1 MGISRRNLLRGAALA
16 VAAPAIIR
24 DVHAAEFEYRCGSN
38 QVIDHPTVLRSN
50 EATARIFEETG
61 GRVKIAVFPSG
72 QLGSD
77 TDMLTQVRVGAIDMV
92 LLSPVILA
100 TLVPVATAS
109 GVCFA
114 FPDADHVW
122 KAVDGELGKVVGA
135 AVAKAGLV
143 CVGKIFD
150 NGFRVMTTG
159 HKPIRTPAD
168 LAGVKMRVPPSPLLL
183 SAFKALGAAP
193 TTVNWSELYSALQT
207 KVVDGQENSLSL
219 IEMSRLYEV
228 QKYVSVT
235 NHMWDGHW
243 PLHNAKSFKAL
254 PEGFREIIHK
264 NFARAAD
271 DERADLAKLTE
282 TATDVLKKKGMEFTQ
297 PDTAAFRD
305 VLRKANWY
313 GEWKEKLGPQAWAAL
328 EQVTGPLT

>member
-1 MGISRRNLLRGAALA
+1 MGISRRNLLKGAAFA

-24 DVHAAEFEYRCGSN
+24 DVHAAEFQYRCGSN

-61 GRVKIAVFPSG
+61 GRLKITVFPSG

-77 TDMLTQVRVGAIDMV
+77 TDMLSQVRVGAIDMV

-122 KAVDGELGKVVGA
+122 KAIDGELGKVVSA
-135 AVAKAGLV
+135 AVAKSGLV

-243 PLHNAKSFKAL
+243 PLHNGKSFKAL
-254 PEGFREIIHK
+254 PEEFREIVHK
-264 NFARAAD
+264 NFSKAAE
-271 DERADLAKLTE
+271 DERADLAKLTAS
-282 TATDVLKKKGMEFTQ
+282 ATDVLKSKGMEFTQ

-313 GEWKEKLGPQAWAAL
+313 AEWKEKLGPQAWSAL